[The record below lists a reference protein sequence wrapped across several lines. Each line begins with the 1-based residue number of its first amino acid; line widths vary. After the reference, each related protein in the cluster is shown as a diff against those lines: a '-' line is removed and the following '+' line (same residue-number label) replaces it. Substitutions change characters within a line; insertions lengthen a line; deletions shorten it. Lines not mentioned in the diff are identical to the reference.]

1 MDRGADSYRRYL
13 DGDDTGMAELI
24 RDYRDGLLLYLN
36 SYLNDLP
43 LAEDCV
49 QDTFIRLAV
58 RKPVFR
64 GESSFKTWLYTV
76 GRNLAVSARRK
87 AARRGDTGLD
97 ACDALR
103 AEDDLE
109 RAYLKREQQI
119 TVHRA
124 IRRLKPDYQHVL
136 YLTYFEGF
144 RNAEA
149 AGIMHKTK
157 KQIENLLYHARK
169 ALRSELEKE
178 GFDYEEL

>member
-1 MDRGADSYRRYL
+1 MDKGAGSYSRYL
-13 DGDDTGMAELI
+13 SGDDTGMAELI

-36 SYLNDLP
+36 SYLNDLS

-49 QDTFIRLAV
+49 QETFIKLAV
-58 RKPVFR
+58 KKPVFR

-76 GRNLAVSARRK
+76 GRNIAVSAVRK
-87 AARRGDTGLD
+87 AARRGDVLLD
-97 ACDALR
+97 ACDALK
-103 AEDDLE
+103 AETDLE
-109 RAYLKREQQI
+109 RTYLKEEQRI

-124 IRRLKPDYQHVL
+124 IRRLNPDAQRVL
-136 YLTYFEGF
+136 HLTYFEGF
-144 RNAEA
+144 SNAET

-169 ALRSELEKE
+169 KLRAELEKE